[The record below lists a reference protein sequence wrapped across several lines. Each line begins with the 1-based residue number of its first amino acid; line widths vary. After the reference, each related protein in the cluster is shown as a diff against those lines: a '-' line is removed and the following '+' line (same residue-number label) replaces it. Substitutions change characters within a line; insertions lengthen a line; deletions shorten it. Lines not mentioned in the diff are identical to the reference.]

1 MAATKYQLLYR
12 YISEATNT
20 AITNSTI
27 NDYEKTEE
35 IYTRDHKI
43 ESTDSMVQAEAE
55 DEKEEMISY
64 GNSPDNPKND
74 MVFAYDGTKKV
85 RHTKWIPEA
94 KGCFVVRDWQ
104 SLDRN
109 LIGNRGDYSKDFIT
123 INGESPEM
131 GGTVICRN
139 LSINNKYFPST
150 KIITV
155 VNDNS
160 LADKGTPTNP
170 YYSEAKINNLI
181 TEATF
186 FKLNTNGYGDHTNP
200 SETVQIQ
207 TGTSYG
213 NPVYGAVAYTGPVAI
228 GLNNMTTCSRGYN
241 STWGSWSDNGLYA
254 SVTINNKQIET
265 VDVPGHYEETTEYPY
280 IIKDTYKRIQM
291 SPWFV
296 HATYGSLEAA
306 LERAK
311 TLVDMIGLE
320 NVKLIKVV
328 PFDQFVKIQ

>member
-20 AITNSTI
+20 AITNSMI
-27 NDYEKTEE
+27 NDYKKTEE
-35 IYTRDHKI
+35 IYTIDHKI
-43 ESTDSMVQAEAE
+43 ESTDPMMQAEAE

-85 RHTKWIPEA
+85 RHTKWVPEV
-94 KGCFVVRDWQ
+94 KGCYVVRDWQ
-104 SLDRN
+104 RIDRN

-131 GGTVICRN
+131 GGTVVCRN
-139 LSINNKYFPST
+139 LSINAKYFPRT
-150 KIITV
+150 ITV
-155 VNDNS
+155 VSDNS
-160 LADKGTPTNP
+160 LADKGTPINP
-170 YYSEAKINNLI
+170 YYSEAKINSLI

-186 FKLNTNGYGDHTNP
+186 FKLNTSGYGDHTSP
-200 SETVQIQ
+200 SRSVRIQ

-213 NPVYGAVAYTGPVAI
+213 DPVYGATAYTGPIAI
-228 GLNNMTTCSRGYN
+228 GQNNMTNCSRGYN
-241 STWGSWSDNGLYA
+241 TVWGSWSSENLY
-254 SVTINNKQIET
+254 SSITITPSQIET
-265 VDVPGHYEETTEYPY
+265 VDVPGHYEETTNYPY